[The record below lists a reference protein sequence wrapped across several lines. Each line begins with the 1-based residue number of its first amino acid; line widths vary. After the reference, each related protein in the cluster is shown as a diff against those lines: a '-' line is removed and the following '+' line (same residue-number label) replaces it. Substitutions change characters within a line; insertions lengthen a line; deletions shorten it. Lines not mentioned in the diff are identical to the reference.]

1 MKLKYWTL
9 IAFLGTIIEILV
21 RIDNIL
27 KTPSHSTTEIYGI
40 PLDTRNFYILMLVPS
55 LTLSLFLINLYRK
68 QN

>member
-9 IAFLGTIIEILV
+9 IAFFGTIIEILI

-27 KTPSHSTTEIYGI
+27 KIGSNSTTEIFGI
-40 PLDTRNFYILMLVPS
+40 TFDTRNIYILMLLPS
-55 LTLSLFLINLYRK
+55 FTLSLFLINLYRK

>member
-9 IAFLGTIIEILV
+9 IAFFGTIIEILF

-27 KTPSHSTTEIYGI
+27 KTPPHSTIEVFGI
-40 PLDTRNFYILMLVPS
+40 LSDTRNFQILWVVPS
-55 LTLSLFLINLYRK
+55 FTLSLFLINLYRK